1 MGVKYAEDNSRV
13 KGSFEE
19 KMMFELSFEELSR
32 WQKNILDRLGGM
44 STWGS
49 WETSDVVGLGWRV
62 SVWEGSHKRRDWEG
76 PVFLLGSV
84 VQDTGW

>member
-1 MGVKYAEDNSRV
+1 
-13 KGSFEE
+13 
-19 KMMFELSFEELSR
+19 
-32 WQKNILDRLGGM
+32 M